1 MKLGVNWLYQKYV
14 QSFIDSCKKDNS
26 FVVMLKWDT
35 MEEAHE
41 KIKQKCILIQSVG
54 NLIEKYQ
61 FGKTLLSY
69 YKTGK
74 IMLTEVDHIETVLEK
89 LFD

>member
-1 MKLGVNWLYQKYV
+1 
-14 QSFIDSCKKDNS
+14 
-26 FVVMLKWDT
+26 MLKWDT

-61 FGKTLLSY
+61 FGNILISY

-74 IMLTEVDHIETVLEK
+74 IMLSEVDHIETLLDK
-89 LFD
+89 LFS

>member
-1 MKLGVNWLYQKYV
+1 
-14 QSFIDSCKKDNS
+14 
-26 FVVMLKWDT
+26 

-41 KIKQKCILIQSVG
+41 KIKQKCVLIQTVG

-69 YKTGK
+69 YMTGK
-74 IMLTEVDHIETVLEK
+74 IMLTEVDHIETLLEK
-89 LFD
+89 LFN

>member
-1 MKLGVNWLYQKYV
+1 
-14 QSFIDSCKKDNS
+14 
-26 FVVMLKWDT
+26 MLKWET

-61 FGKTLLSY
+61 FGKIFLSFY
-69 YKTGK
+69 MTGK
-74 IMLTEVDHIETVLEK
+74 IMLSDVDHIETVLDK
-89 LFD
+89 LFS

>member
-1 MKLGVNWLYQKYV
+1 
-14 QSFIDSCKKDNS
+14 
-26 FVVMLKWDT
+26 MLKWDT

-41 KIKQKCILIQSVG
+41 KIKQKCVLIQTVG

-69 YKTGK
+69 YMTGK
-74 IMLTEVDHIETVLEK
+74 IMLTEVDHIETLLEK
-89 LFD
+89 LFN

>member
-1 MKLGVNWLYQKYV
+1 LYQKYV

-61 FGKTLLSY
+61 FGKTLISY

-74 IMLTEVDHIETVLEK
+74 IMLTEVDHIETLLDK
-89 LFD
+89 LFS